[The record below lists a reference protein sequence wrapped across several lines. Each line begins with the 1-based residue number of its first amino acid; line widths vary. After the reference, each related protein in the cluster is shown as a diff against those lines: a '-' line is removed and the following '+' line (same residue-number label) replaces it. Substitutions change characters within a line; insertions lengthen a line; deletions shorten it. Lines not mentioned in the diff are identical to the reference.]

1 MNAHTSKVKGPRLG
15 KGWTWIALGLTGVAL
30 MACQPKSD
38 EAAADGTQTSAGAGT
53 DSAGESVKPSM
64 TVTVEKPST
73 ENVGLLLDA
82 NGNVSAWQE
91 ASVGAEVSGLRL
103 ATVTANVG
111 DRVKKGQVLA
121 TFVTAT
127 AEAESLQGKAAVMQ
141 AEANAENAKAEAD
154 RARSIADTG
163 ALSQSQI
170 AQYLTAERVSQAQ
183 WEAAKA
189 AYGASQVRLGNTSVK
204 APDDGVISARSATVG
219 GVVGAGQELFR
230 MVRQGRMEWRGEV
243 TPSEVGRVK
252 LGQDV
257 QVTLSTGTE
266 LAGKVRAIAPV
277 ADLQTR
283 NITVYVDLP
292 RHEELTGGTFAKGRF
307 VLGESAALTIPA
319 TAIVVRDGH
328 NYVFVIGA
336 DNKAAQRK
344 VQTGRRVGERVEL
357 LDGLKPEEA
366 VAVKGAGFLNEGDLV
381 KVVAQ

>member
-1 MNAHTSKVKGPRLG
+1 MNVTEMKTPLLNAGRAWLTVGLIG
-15 KGWTWIALGLTGVAL
+15 MALSMV
-30 MACQPKSD
+30 ACQPKVD
-38 EAAADGTQTSAGAGT
+38 ENIEGAAIADAAK
-53 DSAGESVKPSM
+53 AGEASEAKPSM
-64 TVTVEKPST
+64 TVTVEKPT
-73 ENVGLLLDA
+73 TANVGLSLDA

-103 ATVTANVG
+103 ATVKANVG
-111 DRVKKGQVLA
+111 DQVRKGQVLA

-141 AEANAENAKAEAD
+141 AEASYENAKADAD
-154 RARSIADTG
+154 RARSIQDTG
-163 ALSQSQI
+163 ALSKSQI
-170 AQYLTAERVSQAQ
+170 AQYLTAEKVGKAQ

-189 AYGASQVRLGNTSVK
+189 AYSASQVRLGNTSVK

-252 LGQDV
+252 VGQAV
-257 QVTLSTGTE
+257 TVTLATGTE
-266 LAGKVRAIAPV
+266 LPGKVRAISPT

-283 NITVYVDLP
+283 NIIVYVDLP
-292 RHEELTGGTFAKGRF
+292 RHSELTAGTFAKGRF
-307 VLGESAALTIPA
+307 MLGESSALTVPSS
-319 TAIVVRDGH
+319 AIVVRDGH

-336 DNKAAQRK
+336 DNKASQRK

-357 LDGLKPEEA
+357 LDGLKPEEG

-381 KVVAQ
+381 KVVQ

>member
-1 MNAHTSKVKGPRLG
+1 MNAHTIKVKGPGLG
-15 KGWTWIALGLTGVAL
+15 KGWTWFALSLTGMAL
-30 MACQPKSD
+30 IACQPK
-38 EAAADGTQTSAGAGT
+38 AP
-53 DSAGESVKPSM
+53 DSAANDPKTEAGFDGDAGLAKPSM
-64 TVTVEKPST
+64 TITVEKPST
-73 ENVGLLLDA
+73 DNIGLLLDA

-127 AEAESLQGKAAVMQ
+127 AEAESLQGKAAEMQ
-141 AEANAENAKAEAD
+141 AEANHENAKADAD
-154 RARSIADTG
+154 RARSIEDTG

-170 AQYLTAERVSQAQ
+170 AQYLTAEKVSKAQ
-183 WEAAKA
+183 WVAAKA
-189 AYGASQVRLGNTSVK
+189 AFSATQIRLGNTSVK

-243 TPSEVGRVK
+243 TPGELGRVK
-252 LGQDV
+252 LGQAV
-257 QVTLSTGTE
+257 KVTLATGTE
-266 LAGKVRAIAPV
+266 LPGKVRAISPT

-283 NITVYVDLP
+283 NIIVYVDLP
-292 RHEELTGGTFAKGRF
+292 RHEELTAGTFAKGRF
-307 VLGESAALTIPA
+307 VLGESSALTVPA
-319 TAIVVRDGH
+319 AAIVVRDGH
-328 NYVFVIGA
+328 SYVFVIGA

-357 LDGLKPEEA
+357 LDGLKPDES
-366 VAVKGAGFLNEGDLV
+366 VAVKGAGFLNEGDFV
-381 KVVAQ
+381 KVVK